1 MLYLSEQTIT
11 ENVGAMPRT
20 IRDHNRK
27 LVLKAVAERDTFS
40 VTDIAADVMLSRQS
54 VMKALTHFLDRGLIV
69 SLGKGSSTEI
79 GGKKPEMYVFRPPQR
94 ILAILHRTNAMV
106 FQLMDMA
113 CNCLDTLSIPISKA
127 MTDDEFV
134 EALRAGAQKMMMR
147 NPDLKT
153 TLYGVAMAVGGQ
165 VELEH
170 HTMHRSMYFSNLSVD
185 LPVYDILQTIFPEV
199 PCIQV
204 DCIGRMAGQSVLF
217 NTELIR
223 KNKRVFT
230 LYIDRGITGCFFMD
244 GKLQT
249 ESTLMLLEAGHMV
262 LDAHDDERCT
272 CGKYGCAESL
282 ISLQRMRSSIE
293 EQLPQYPDSCLA
305 HIAPRLVGFDD
316 VFSGSRSGDALCRC
330 ESQRL
335 ANAIGHLLRN
345 IFLVCEPGLV
355 VFMGNFSNADAVF
368 DKTLREAVQSDYVYT
383 LREGTFDVFYDHRE
397 LPAIEAQGCAQSVIK
412 FFYDDERLYT

>member
-1 MLYLSEQTIT
+1 MRIGVMEADIDSAVDAEIIARTGVKSIQLHTGGMCHLDAGMT
-11 ENVGAMPRT
+11 EEGLRA
-20 IRDHNRK
+20 
-27 LVLKAVAERDTFS
+27 LG
-40 VTDIAADVMLSRQS
+40 TDDV
-54 VMKALTHFLDRGLIV
+54 D
-69 SLGKGSSTEI
+69 
-79 GGKKPEMYVFRPPQR
+79 
-94 ILAILHRTNAMV
+94 LAILENIGNLVCPAE
-106 FQLMDMA
+106 F
-113 CNCLDTLSIPISKA
+113 DTGAVKNVMILSVPEGHDKPLKYPLIFTVCDVLIINKIDVMPYFDFDLEKVKEYA
-127 MTDDEFV
+127 H
-134 EALRAGAQKMMMR
+134 MR

-170 HTMHRSMYFSNLSVD
+170 HTMHRSMYFSNLSVG
-185 LPVYDILQTIFPEV
+185 LPVYDILQTIFPNV

-204 DCIGRMAGQSVLF
+204 DCIGRMAGQSVLL
-217 NTELIR
+217 NAELIH

-282 ISLQRMRSSIE
+282 ISLQRMRRSIE
-293 EQLPQYPDSCLA
+293 EHLPQYPDSCLA
-305 HIAPRLVGFDD
+305 HIAPRLIGFDD
-316 VFSGSRSGDALCRC
+316 VFSGSRSGDALCMR
-330 ESQRL
+330 ESRRL
-335 ANAIGHLLRN
+335 AGAIGHLLRN
-345 IFLVCEPGLV
+345 IFLVCEPGLI

-368 DKTLREAVQSDYVYT
+368 DETLRAAVKSDFVYT
-383 LREGTFDVFYDHRE
+383 LREGTFGVFYDRRD
-397 LPAIEAQGCAQSVIK
+397 LPALEAQGCAQSVIK